1 MDEQI
6 GHARRMRHYLL
17 EPGHAEPPR
26 TYERARVCAAPDC
39 STKLSM
45 YNRSAFCSVH
55 WQLDPALGRR
65 LDLHP
70 QKEVL
75 HRRCAFDGC
84 GRPFA
89 TSNPARKYCSNACRL
104 RAHHARVAAVSR
116 AAQLLAR
123 EGDQLLARRDDRAA

>member
-6 GHARRMRHYLL
+6 GHARRVRHYLL

-26 TYERARVCAAPDC
+26 TYERARVCGAPDC
-39 STKLSM
+39 TTKLSM

-75 HRRCAFDGC
+75 HRHCAFDGC
-84 GRPFA
+84 GRAFA
-89 TSNPARKYCSNACRL
+89 TTNPTRKYCSNACRL

-123 EGDQLLARRDDRAA
+123 KDDRAA